1 MQLSDYL
8 TEVRTHIEEF
18 PFTGTITSVP
28 SVFWSDQQLV
38 SAINKARMRVA
49 VECWCCRT
57 LQFIPAVQA
66 QSVYTYATVLA
77 AALALPN
84 PPPARAI
91 VHIHNIN
98 FQWATSFQP
107 TMRRLPWNQFNAQF
121 RVYPT
126 LQSQSAAWGEYDM
139 TSFYVWPP
147 PPASTYQME
156 VDATYFPT
164 FLVNANDVDTAI
176 PEILGWSVVPLLACR
191 WAYYYRSDV
200 NAAQYFLGA
209 YMEERDALL
218 DQMPSYSV
226 ESWYED

>member
-1 MQLSDYL
+1 MLLSDYL

-18 PFTGTITSVP
+18 PFSGTITSTP
-28 SVFWSDQQLV
+28 SVFWSDVQLT

-57 LQFIPAVQA
+57 LQFIQAIEA

-77 AALALPN
+77 AAQALPN
-84 PPPARAI
+84 PPPARQI

-107 TMRRLPWNQFNAQF
+107 TMRRVPWNQFNAMY

-147 PPASTYQME
+147 PPGSTYKME

-164 FLVNANDVDTAI
+164 FLQNPSDVDNAI
-176 PEILGWSVVPLLACR
+176 PEVLGWSVVPLLACR
-191 WAYYYRSDV
+191 WAYLWQSDIEKS
-200 NAAQYFLGA
+200 QYFLGL
-209 YMEERDALL
+209 YMEERDSLL
-218 DQMPSYSV
+218 DQMPGYAV
-226 ESWYED
+226 QNWYED